1 MRHCRARALAAAAVG
16 ALALGSAAA
25 MSNGPGPPGPRNVTQ
40 RQVGGG
46 TGDVVYL
53 PADLA
58 DGERVPGV
66 VFVKGFCGTVAV
78 YDPLLEHLASF
89 GMAVVANQD
98 QEDCLSIDI
107 QKALSDPLPF
117 AVKEAAQAIPALV
130 GQVAQ
135 DPVGFARN
143 LVVGATSHLIS
154 YGVEEGEDIV
164 PAARDSQ
171 MMFNDAKDVDQMT
184 RHTERSLEWLRTQPY
199 VDPDNIAFV
208 GHSLGGGDA
217 ILTAGELARAG
228 KVGPKAVVAICPLN
242 YHQYGEKPAD
252 VVGSIEAP
260 VLMFCSPTDIQVPCR
275 GSAFTVGVPPAAT
288 NLVRAAL
295 PSIMGGG
302 MTLEGMAMEPIYDNA
317 NNAVLLEVLDG
328 THVAMA
334 HIDNIGSEH
343 NELNAALPELRSL
356 GVPDLVHRY
365 RPYQQLPTAHYTVEF
380 LLDVFS
386 NNSTGNSTAEL
397 GAVVAE
403 ADGDM
408 RFVHVRETLGGSSVQ
423 G

>member
-1 MRHCRARALAAAAVG
+1 MPRSLALAAAVG

-25 MSNGPGPPGPRNVTQ
+25 MSNGPGPPGPRPVTQ

-46 TGDVVYL
+46 LGARVFL

-66 VFVKGFCGTVAV
+66 VFAKGLCGTVAV
-78 YDPLLEHLASF
+78 YEPLLKHLASF
-89 GMAVVANQD
+89 GMAVVANQN
-98 QEDCLSIDI
+98 QEECGGFNVR
-107 QKALSDPLPF
+107 KALSNPLPF
-117 AVKEAAQAIPALV
+117 VAKQAGQAIPRLV
-130 GQVAQ
+130 RQVAH
-135 DPVGFARN
+135 DPVGFLHD
-143 LVVGATSHLIS
+143 LVVGVKHHPIS
-154 YGVEEGEDIV
+154 YAIDEGKVIV
-164 PAARDSQ
+164 PAVRDSLR
-171 MMFNDAKDVDQMT
+171 MFNHAKDVTEMT
-184 RHTERSLEWLRTQPY
+184 RHTERSLEWLRAQPY

-208 GHSLGGGDA
+208 GHSLGGGVA

-408 RFVHVRETLGGSSVQ
+408 RFVNVRETLGGSSVQ

>member
-1 MRHCRARALAAAAVG
+1 MPQRRSRVALTAAVG

-184 RHTERSLEWLRTQPY
+184 RHTERSLEWLRAQPY

-217 ILTAGELARAG
+217 ILAAGELARAG
-228 KVGPKAVVAICPLN
+228 KPGPKAVVAIAPMN
-242 YHQYGEKPAD
+242 YHQYGEKPSH

-260 VLMFCSPTDIQVPCR
+260 VLMFCSPSDYQVPCR
-275 GSAFTVGVPPAAT
+275 GPAFTVGVPAPLT
-288 NLVRAAL
+288 KIVRAAL
-295 PSIMGGG
+295 PSIIGG
-302 MTLEGMAMEPIYDNA
+302 MTLDAMAMEPIWDHA

-328 THVAMA
+328 THLAMA
-334 HIDNIGSEH
+334 HEDNVGQEH
-343 NELNAALPELRSL
+343 NHIDAVPPELRKL
-356 GVPDLVHRY
+356 GVPDPIHRY
-365 RPYQQLPTAHYTVEF
+365 RPYQRIPTAHYTVEF

-386 NNSTGNSTAEL
+386 NNSTGNSTA
-397 GAVVAE
+397 AE
-403 ADGDM
+403 VDGDR
-408 RFVHVRETLGGSSVQ
+408 RFVHVREKLGGSSVQ